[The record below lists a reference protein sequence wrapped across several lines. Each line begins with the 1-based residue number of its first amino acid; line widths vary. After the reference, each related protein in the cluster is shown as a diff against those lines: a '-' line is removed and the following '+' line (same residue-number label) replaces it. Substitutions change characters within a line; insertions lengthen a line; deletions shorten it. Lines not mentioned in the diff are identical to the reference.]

1 MSLDDM
7 SSIDISRGDISK
19 SKRTGDR
26 KLEQIIK
33 KYIPMTE
40 TTYYTLLSL
49 KEERHGYAIMQFV
62 RELTEDRIHMGTGTL
77 YTMLG
82 RLVEDGL
89 IEVVSNENGKKVYR
103 LTAMGDE
110 ILKMEL
116 ERLRKQLKNGEEIY
130 GTDCS

>member
-1 MSLDDM
+1 M
-7 SSIDISRGDISK
+7 
-19 SKRTGDR
+19 
-26 KLEQIIK
+26 EQIIK

-49 KEERHGYAIMQFV
+49 KEDRHGYAIMQFV
-62 RELTEDRIHMGTGTL
+62 SELTENRIRMGTGTL

-82 RLVEDGL
+82 RLVEDKL
-89 IEVVSNENGKKVYR
+89 IMVVSNENGKKVYH
-103 LTAMGDE
+103 LTQMGED

-130 GTDCS
+130 GTDRS